1 MVEYACALVRETR
14 RSTWLNLLCRSTA
27 NQPGS
32 PASLAILAA
41 IRRASSRVS
50 SLARQLRMDAFPPD
64 SRYHWGCRTAGRVAV
79 AAKGARL

>member
-41 IRRASSRVS
+41 IRRASSRVLCRWCASPEASEPRERDLVPALTREALWIGLFRS
-50 SLARQLRMDAFPPD
+50 SP
-64 SRYHWGCRTAGRVAV
+64 
-79 AAKGARL
+79 